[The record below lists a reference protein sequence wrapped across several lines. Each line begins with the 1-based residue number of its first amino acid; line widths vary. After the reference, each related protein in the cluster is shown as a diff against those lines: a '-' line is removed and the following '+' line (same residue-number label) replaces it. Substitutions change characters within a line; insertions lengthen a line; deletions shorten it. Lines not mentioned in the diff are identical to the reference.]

1 MSFILNALRKSEQE
15 RQSLNAET
23 VTDRILINQPEQDKS
38 KTVKFYAAIGIVN
51 VLLIV
56 GIVWFLKNSSVP
68 SVNPTTPAVLT
79 NLPLPEVSVK
89 AKPVIKIMPSEKK
102 TQASDT
108 KTTSIEALVG
118 AEKPKVV
125 TEIKKPLIP
134 KATQVESVN
143 QAPVDNKSGSVEQIK
158 PEIKA
163 VEPSSASF
171 HGSEPVKND
180 IPFLS
185 NLPSDDSR
193 AIPKLNINVFVYSEH
208 TEESFV
214 MIDMVKYKAGQHLEN
229 GMILKA
235 IRPDSLVIDYQ
246 GRVFQLE
253 RP

>member
-15 RQSLNAET
+15 RQSLKAET
-23 VTDRILINQPEQDKS
+23 VTDRILINQPEQH
-38 KTVKFYAAIGIVN
+38 KTKAVKFYAVIGIVN

-56 GIVWFLKNSSVP
+56 GIVWFLKYSSAP
-68 SVNPTTPAVLT
+68 SVNPSTPAVLS
-79 NLPLPEVSVK
+79 NLPLPEVSGK
-89 AKPVIKIMPSEKK
+89 AKQAVNVIQPQKKIQSS
-102 TQASDT
+102 AT
-108 KTTSIEALVG
+108 KATSIEALVD

-125 TEIKKPLIP
+125 TEMKKPVVP
-134 KATQVESVN
+134 KETQVESIN
-143 QAPVDNKSGSVEQIK
+143 QSPVDNKSGSVAQIK
-158 PEIKA
+158 PVIKA
-163 VEPSSASF
+163 DEPSSASF
-171 HGSEPVKND
+171 HGSEPAKND

>member
-38 KTVKFYAAIGIVN
+38 KAVKLYAIIGIVN

-56 GIVWFLKNSSVP
+56 GIVWFLKNSSAP
-68 SVNPTTPAVLT
+68 SVNPTAPVLT
-79 NLPLPEVSVK
+79 NLPLPEVSDK
-89 AKPVIKIMPSEKK
+89 ARPGIKIMPTEKK

-108 KTTSIEALVG
+108 KTSSIEALVG
-118 AEKPKVV
+118 SEKPKVT
-125 TEIKKPLIP
+125 TEIKKPFIP
-134 KATQVESVN
+134 KATQVESIN
-143 QAPVDNKSGSVEQIK
+143 QAPVDNKSGSMSQIK
-158 PEIKA
+158 PVIK
-163 VEPSSASF
+163 VDEPSSASF
-171 HGSEPVKND
+171 HGSEPAKND

>member
-68 SVNPTTPAVLT
+68 SVNPTTPVLT
-79 NLPLPEVSVK
+79 NLPLPEVSDKV
-89 AKPVIKIMPSEKK
+89 KPVIKIMPPEKK
-102 TQASDT
+102 IQSSAT

-125 TEIKKPLIP
+125 TEIKKQVIP
-134 KATQVESVN
+134 KATQVESIN
-143 QAPVDNKSGSVEQIK
+143 QSPVDNKSGSVEQIK

>member
-38 KTVKFYAAIGIVN
+38 KAVKLYAIIGIVN

-56 GIVWFLKNSSVP
+56 GIVWFLKNNSVL

-79 NLPLPEVSVK
+79 NLPLPEVSDK
-89 AKPVIKIMPSEKK
+89 AKQAVKVISPEKK
-102 TQASDT
+102 IQSSAT
-108 KTTSIEALVG
+108 KNTSIEALVG
-118 AEKPKVV
+118 AEKPKVT

-134 KATQVESVN
+134 KATQVESIN
-143 QAPVDNKSGSVEQIK
+143 QSPVGNKSDSVVQIK
-158 PEIKA
+158 PDIK
-163 VEPSSASF
+163 VDEPSSASF
-171 HGSEPVKND
+171 HGSEPAKND